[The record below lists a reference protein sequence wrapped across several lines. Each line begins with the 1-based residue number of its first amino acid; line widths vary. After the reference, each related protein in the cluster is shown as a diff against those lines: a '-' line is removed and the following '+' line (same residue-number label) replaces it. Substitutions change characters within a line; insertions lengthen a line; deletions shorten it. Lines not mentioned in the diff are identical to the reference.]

1 MLTLRTVMAAAL
13 PMQPPPLGAENVAI
27 GEVCIDSRKATAGS
41 LFVAFAGERVDG
53 HAYVGDAFAGGAV
66 AALVQ
71 RPVRVDGAGYLS
83 ATGSEGAPLALPVVI
98 EVEDTLAALQAIAQT
113 HRRQFAGV
121 RVVGVTG
128 SVGKTTTK
136 EAVAAVLAAAAP
148 TLKSEGNLNNEIG
161 LPMTLTR
168 LTAEHRYVTLEMGMY
183 ALGEI
188 ARLCEI
194 AAPDLGVVTNV
205 EPVHLE
211 RLGSIERIAQAKS
224 ELVRALPADGLAV
237 LNGDDPRVRAM
248 AASAP
253 CASVTYGLGADNDY
267 VVRDMTSLGLEGTRF
282 TLVGP
287 DGDIA
292 VRSRALGRHQVTNA
306 LAAAAVGRAEGIDWA
321 TIAEALNG
329 MSPGLR
335 LVPLRGAGGIQILD
349 DSYNASPSATLGALE
364 VLAEVEGRRVA
375 VLGDMLELGEAE
387 TEGHRQVGRAVAST
401 ADLLVTV
408 GPRAR
413 LMAEEARRVGL
424 SLTWHVDT
432 NAEAI
437 AWLQRELMA
446 GDVVLIKGSRGM
458 EMEEI
463 VRALRA
469 ESC

>member
-83 ATGSEGAPLALPVVI
+83 ATGSEGATLALPVVI

-306 LAAAAVGRAEGIDWA
+306 LAAAAVGRAEGIGWA

-335 LVPLRGAGGIQILD
+335 LMPLRGAGGIQILD
-349 DSYNASPSATLGALE
+349 DSYNASPSAMLGALE

-387 TEGHRQVGRAVAST
+387 TEGHRQVGRAVVST

-408 GPRAR
+408 GQRAR
-413 LMAEEARRVGL
+413 LIAEEARRLGL
-424 SLTWHVDT
+424 SQIWHVDS

>member
-83 ATGSEGAPLALPVVI
+83 ATGSEGATLALPVVI

-161 LPMTLTR
+161 LPLTLTR

-205 EPVHLE
+205 ASVHLE

-224 ELVRALPADGLAV
+224 ELVRALPANGLAV

-306 LAAAAVGRAEGIDWA
+306 LAAAAVGRAEGIGWA

-335 LVPLRGAGGIQILD
+335 LMPLRGAGGIQILD

-424 SLTWHVDT
+424 SRTWHVDT

>member
-83 ATGSEGAPLALPVVI
+83 ATGSEGATLALPVVI

-205 EPVHLE
+205 ESVHLE

-306 LAAAAVGRAEGIDWA
+306 LAAAAVGRAEGIGWA

-349 DSYNASPSATLGALE
+349 DSYNASPSAMLGALE

-408 GPRAR
+408 GQRAR
-413 LMAEEARRVGL
+413 LIAEEARRLGL
-424 SLTWHVDT
+424 SQIWHVDS

>member
-83 ATGSEGAPLALPVVI
+83 ATGSEGATLALPVVI

-321 TIAEALNG
+321 TISEALNG

-335 LVPLRGAGGIQILD
+335 LMPLRGAGGIQILD

-424 SLTWHVDT
+424 SRTWHVDT

>member
-83 ATGSEGAPLALPVVI
+83 ATGSEGATLALPVVI

-306 LAAAAVGRAEGIDWA
+306 LAAAAVGRAEGIGWA

-335 LVPLRGAGGIQILD
+335 LMPLRGAGGIQILD

-424 SLTWHVDT
+424 SRTWHVDT